1 MEKKSRFLTV
11 QVVMLVTLSFLLGT
25 SEFIVV
31 GILPEI
37 SEGFHISL
45 TTAGSIVSVF
55 AFAYAVGTPF
65 CAAAAGKFDRFRFTM
80 VCVGVFA
87 AANLLCGL
95 TSMYLVFA
103 AARIVI
109 AVVSGTLV
117 AVSMT
122 YAGDIAA
129 PENMPK
135 VVAGIF
141 SGFSIASVFGV
152 PIATAV
158 TRFLNWRAAFFLIAA
173 ASLAVAAVLYRTL
186 PRKGG
191 VESHS
196 VIRQFVLLTDRKII
210 LGALCV
216 FLGAA
221 ATYTV
226 YTYLTPIFETE
237 LHIPGNMISFAL
249 LLFGVAALISNLYS
263 GKLAEN
269 GGMKRMPGI
278 YVIHTLCLLSMPFAT
293 QSLPT
298 GLAAIFLLGILIYL
312 VNSPSQMLFLN
323 TAAQEYP
330 SCVNL
335 AASFNSVF
343 FNLGIAAGSFLGGV
357 VVDHAGLRYVGAA
370 GAVPAALAGIC
381 AFLLTGI
388 LKRRE
393 GGAEND
399 REVSGQRRKLGRKKT
414 AG

>member
-1 MEKKSRFLTV
+1 MKRKKGFLTI
-11 QVVMLVTLSFLLGT
+11 QVVMLVALSFLLGT

-37 SEGFHISL
+37 SEGFNISL
-45 TTAGSIVSVF
+45 TAAGAIVSVF

-65 CAAAAGKFDRFRFTM
+65 CAASAGKFNRFRFMM
-80 VCVGVFA
+80 VCVLIFA

-95 TSMYLVFA
+95 TSMYLIFG

-109 AVVSGTLV
+109 AVISGTLV

-122 YAGDIAA
+122 FAGDVAA
-129 PENMPK
+129 PENMSK

-173 ASLAVAAVLYRTL
+173 ASLAVTAVLYKTL
-186 PRKGG
+186 PRTGG
-191 VESHS
+191 TEAHS
-196 VIRQFVLLTDRKII
+196 VIRQFVLLRDRKII
-210 LGALCV
+210 LGGLCV
-216 FLGAA
+216 FFGAA
-221 ATYTV
+221 GTYTV

-237 LHIPGNMISFAL
+237 LHIPGNLISFAL

-263 GKLAEN
+263 GRLAGN

-278 YVIHTLCLLSMPFAT
+278 YVVHTLCLLCMPLAT
-293 QSLPT
+293 RNVAT
-298 GLAAIFLLGILIYL
+298 GLVAIFLLGVLIYL

-323 TAAQEYP
+323 TASEEYP

-343 FNLGIAAGSFLGGV
+343 FNLGIAAGSFLGGL
-357 VVDHAGLRYVGAA
+357 VVDHIGLRYVGAA
-370 GAVPAALAGIC
+370 GAVPAALAGMC
-381 AFLLTGI
+381 AFLLAGI
-388 LKRRE
+388 LRRRE
-393 GGAEND
+393 SGKSEKEMRPGAGN
-399 REVSGQRRKLGRKKT
+399 RGMRNGI